1 MDREKLIEFIRASDG
16 KYSELDFSKHT
27 IEQLVILKVGI
38 ELNVEL
44 EREKQNHID
53 GIKQINLEKV
63 IQSKNPQLLKILPG
77 FVLNYLRRIIHQDE
91 FNEFLKRTKNF
102 YAHDFVH
109 AALENFQIRIISEGS
124 ENIPKKGGCI
134 VVCNHPL
141 GGIDGIAVMNEIGKK
156 RHDIKALV
164 NDILMNLQN
173 LSSLLLPTD
182 KHAKNIRENVKRID
196 QAYASDEC
204 IIVFPAG
211 LVSRRQNGKI
221 KDLEWKKSFIT
232 RAIRYK
238 RNIIPIHID
247 ARNSNF
253 FYNLASFR
261 KAIGIK
267 TNIEMF
273 YLVDEVYKQ
282 KGKYIKLTI
291 GTPIPHATFTKTHSD
306 LYWAEQVKEH
316 IYGLRDNKKVL

>member
-1 MDREKLIEFIRASDG
+1 MREK
-16 KYSELDFSKHT
+16 KT
-27 IEQLVILKVGI
+27 I
-38 ELNVEL
+38 NVT
-44 EREKQNHID
+44 
-53 GIKQINLEKV
+53 QINLEKV
-63 IQSKNPQLLKILPG
+63 IQGKNPLLLKILPG
-77 FVLNYLRRIIHQDE
+77 FALNYLKRIIHQDE
-91 FNEFLKRTKNF
+91 FNEFLKRTKNL
-102 YAHDFVH
+102 YAHDFVT
-109 AALENFQIRIISEGS
+109 AALENFQIGIISEGS
-124 ENIPKKGGCI
+124 ENIPKQGGCI

-141 GGIDGIAVMNEIGKK
+141 GGIDGIAVMSEVGKK

-173 LSSLLLPTD
+173 LNSLLLPTN
-182 KHAKNIRENVKRID
+182 KHAKNIREDVKRID
-196 QAYASDEC
+196 QAYASNDC

-211 LVSRRQNGKI
+211 LVSRRQKGI
-221 KDLEWKKSFIT
+221 IEDLEWKKGFIT
-232 RAIRYK
+232 RAVKYK

-282 KGKYIKLTI
+282 KGKYIKLNV
-291 GTPIPHATFTKTHSD
+291 GTPIPYTTFTKTHSD
-306 LYWAEQVKEH
+306 IYWAEKVKEH
-316 IYGLRDNKKVL
+316 VYGLPDNKKVL